1 MQTRAHHN
9 MNLDF
14 AVGNEERA
22 AESERLRRQV
32 EARSE
37 RLADGSD
44 EVAIPLFSVERNA
57 ALRRNV
63 D

>member
-1 MQTRAHHN
+1 